1 MQHSPSNLFITFTLI
16 GLSGFGGVLP
26 WARRTLV
33 EEKKWLSAQEFNS
46 ILGVCQIVPGPNIVN
61 LAVCV
66 GERFGGMRGAFA
78 AVAGLMLA
86 PMVVVILLALIYD
99 QYGQFERIQ
108 GMLRGISAVGVGLI
122 AATGF
127 KMLQEELYYLPM
139 LIVITISIIMATVFQ
154 LALGW
159 VVAISLPLA
168 LLFAWNKAK

>member
-78 AVAGLMLA
+78 AVTGLMLA